1 MKKGEVFDEAALVRA
16 YRKLRWGK
24 RDPAASEIADMV
36 KVIQSFLTMDH
47 RRTDEMAMKISEDLR
62 LAQAYLESGGAKR
75 LPQMRSHSK
84 FLRQQMF
91 RTAGALLGSAMSN
104 HNSLH
109 KIADA
114 LHADVVPDP
123 RQENLINTYMRCLL
137 NHRSLPTLNEIRTL
151 FVEQFG
157 ERAWT
162 GDFNARKTLGY
173 LGLPL
178 RRSRPGR
185 PSGSTSQIGNP
196 KRRGE

>member
-1 MKKGEVFDEAALVRA
+1 MKKGAVFDEAQLVRA
-16 YRKLRWGK
+16 YRNLRWGK
-24 RDPAASEIADMV
+24 RNSAASEIAGMV
-36 KVIQSFLTMDH
+36 KVIRSFLTIDQ

-62 LAQAYLESGGAKR
+62 LAQTYLESGGSKR

-91 RTAGALLGSAMSN
+91 RTAGLLLGSAMSN
-104 HNSLH
+104 HNLLH
-109 KIADA
+109 RIADA
-114 LHADVVPDP
+114 LHASVEPDP
-123 RQENLINTYMRCLL
+123 RQENLVNTYMRCLL
-137 NHRSLPTLNEIRTL
+137 NDSSPPTLNEFRTV

-162 GDFNARKTLGY
+162 GDFNARKTLRY

-185 PSGSTSQIGNP
+185 PKGSTSQIGNP